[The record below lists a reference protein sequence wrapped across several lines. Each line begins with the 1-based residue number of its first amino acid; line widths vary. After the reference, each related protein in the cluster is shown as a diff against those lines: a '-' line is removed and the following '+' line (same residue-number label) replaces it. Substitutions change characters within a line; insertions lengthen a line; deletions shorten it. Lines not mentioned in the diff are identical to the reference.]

1 MVNYFR
7 GRVYSTL
14 SCLIVGGSNKM
25 PQGEKYQDF
34 LKRGGIFLG
43 QSLIMIKQNF
53 SQNLQ
58 FDLLT

>member
-1 MVNYFR
+1 
-7 GRVYSTL
+7 
-14 SCLIVGGSNKM
+14 M
-25 PQGEKYQDF
+25 PQGKKYQDF